1 MFIQRFHLLVADHFG
16 NNRSGTDLRDTQI
29 AFNHG
34 LRLHWELGNFI
45 AINQYQIRL
54 NAQPCD
60 GALHCDHGGLEDV
73 QLINFLRRT
82 APHRPS

>member
-1 MFIQRFHLLVADHFG
+1 MVADHFG

-34 LRLHWELGNFI
+34 LRFHWELGNFI

-54 NAQPCD
+54 NAQPRD

-73 QLINFLRRT
+73 QLINFLR
-82 APHRPS
+82 